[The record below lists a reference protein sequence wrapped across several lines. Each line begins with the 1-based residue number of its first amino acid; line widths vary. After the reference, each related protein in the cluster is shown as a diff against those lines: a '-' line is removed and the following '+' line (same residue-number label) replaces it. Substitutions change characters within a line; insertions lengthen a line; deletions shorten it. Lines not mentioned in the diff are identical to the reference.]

1 MPRLERQYRDLSL
14 PVDAFT
20 FTVNLPEVGTRL
32 DLLLRAHFPWRS
44 REHFQKM
51 IDRGDVTVNGAVRK
65 ASLRLEKGDEVR
77 VRIPVAPDAPAKE
90 SGEGLVVL
98 FEDEALVAIDKAAG
112 VVAHPVGKIRHGTLI
127 NRLHARY
134 RRTGPD
140 ADGPDVVPRLAHRL
154 DRDTSGVLLV
164 VKDRKLDAVVT
175 NAFYRRQVHKTYFA
189 IVEGVPATADGFVD
203 APLGTSDDGE
213 TKMEMAVR
221 PDGYPSRTRWRVVEA
236 FRRHALLEVEPLT
249 GRTHQIRVH
258 LAHLGHPIVCDHL
271 YGDPRPLRRSD
282 LAPHLSEAD
291 DGVVLQRLALHAH
304 RLELAHP
311 VTKAALRIESP
322 VPADLVTALGALRSL
337 APATGASGAR
347 GPSGAGGLRV
357 PRAGVGVP

>member
-1 MPRLERQYRDLSL
+1 VPRLERQYRDLSL
-14 PVDAFT
+14 PVEAFT

-44 REHFQKM
+44 REHFQRM
-51 IDRGDVTVNGAVRK
+51 IDRGEVTVNGAVRK

-98 FEDEALVAIDKAAG
+98 FEDDALVAIDKAAG

-164 VKDRKLDAVVT
+164 VKDRALDAVVT
-175 NAFYRRQVHKTYFA
+175 NAFYRRQVRKTYVA
-189 IVEGVPATADGFVD
+189 IVEGVPDAPEGAVD
-203 APLGTSDDGE
+203 APLGASDDGE
-213 TKMEMAVR
+213 TRMEMAVR
-221 PDGYPSRTRWRVVEA
+221 PDGFPSRTRWRVVEA

-282 LAPHLSEAD
+282 LAPHLSD
-291 DGVVLQRLALHAH
+291 DEDAVVLQRLALHAR
-304 RLELAHP
+304 RLELSHP

-322 VPADLVTALGALRSL
+322 VPDDLETALSALRTL
-337 APATGASGAR
+337 AAA
-347 GPSGAGGLRV
+347 GPRV
-357 PRAGVGVP
+357 SRAGVGGP